1 MLKPDQ
7 LKQVALFAA
16 LEPAHLAQVVSL
28 AVEEEYPAGARIF
41 NEGDP
46 GDRLFVII
54 EGRVRI
60 SKLIPNAG
68 EEALTILEAGSYFG
82 EMALIDES
90 TRSAH
95 AIAHSTVRLA
105 SIERT
110 AFEQL
115 LFVNRDLAYDVLWSF
130 VRTLSSRLRET
141 NDKLKTFFVLSGGF

>member
-1 MLKPDQ
+1 MLKPAQ
-7 LKQVALFAA
+7 LQQVPLFAA
-16 LEPAHLAQVVSL
+16 LEGAHLAQVAAL
-28 AVEEEYPAGARIF
+28 AEEEEYPAGGRIF

-46 GDRLFVII
+46 GDRLYLIL

-68 EEALTILEAGSYFG
+68 EEALTILEPGAYFG
-82 EMALIDES
+82 EMGLIDEG

-95 AIAHSTVRLA
+95 AIAHSTVKLA
-105 SIERT
+105 SIERA
-110 AFEQL
+110 AFEHL